1 MGTMT
6 GSSTGTQNNPANFAA
21 TLTGTGSQQN
31 PGNIGPGT
39 SSSGSS
45 AHQKNPANLFQSKT
59 RTTESI

>member
-31 PGNIGPGT
+31 PGNIGPY
-39 SSSGSS
+39 
-45 AHQKNPANLFQSKT
+45 N
-59 RTTESI
+59 TTGIDCY